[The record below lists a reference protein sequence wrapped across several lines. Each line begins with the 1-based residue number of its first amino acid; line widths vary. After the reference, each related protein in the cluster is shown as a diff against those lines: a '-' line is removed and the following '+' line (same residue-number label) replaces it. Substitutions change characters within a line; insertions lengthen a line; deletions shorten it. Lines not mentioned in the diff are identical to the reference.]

1 MKRQTSVL
9 LIVLLVLS
17 MTMSACGTTNTQQDQ
32 QQTPQE
38 QESSEPMEI
47 TANLQTEPKSID
59 PAKNTAIDGGTV
71 IYHVFEGLTRLDKN
85 NKAQPAVA
93 ESWDISEDGLTYTFH
108 LRKGVNWSDGK
119 PVTAKDFEYAWKR
132 VLNPETGSE
141 YAYQLYYIKNGEKYN
156 NGEAKAEDVGVMAKD
171 DKTLILTLESPTP
184 YILELLAF
192 FTYMPVRQDIVD
204 AHPEDWTQS
213 PETYIGNGAFVMTAW
228 NHNDS
233 IVLEKNP
240 NYWDIQRIRPDKV
253 TFLMINDANTELAEF
268 ENERLDFGDNPP
280 ANDFPRLKEMGV
292 LHIDPSLATY
302 GYVFNTKK
310 APFDNPKVRKAF
322 SLAIDRKAIVETPP
336 TVGQEPAGGWVS
348 PGIPDA
354 DPTKD
359 FRDVGGDYY
368 DVNKASVEEARQLL
382 TEAGYPDGK
391 GLPEITLLYNTSE
404 GHKQIAE
411 ILQEM
416 WKKNLG
422 VEVNIANEEW
432 QVFLQDRHDGNYQIA
447 RLGWFADYI
456 DPMTFL
462 DMFTTGSG
470 NNDAGWSNK
479 EYDEL
484 IDKAK
489 RTTDSTE
496 RMKYLHQ
503 AENILM
509 DEMVV
514 LPIYFYVNSYVV
526 RPNLKGY
533 HIDPLGYNYF
543 HEAYKE

>member
-1 MKRQTSVL
+1 MKRRFIIML
-9 LIVLLVLS
+9 AALLVLS
-17 MTMSACGTTNTQQDQ
+17 MALSACSGQTTHQN
-32 QQTPQE
+32 
-38 QESSEPMEI
+38 QESQQSGKQTAPIEI
-47 TANLQTEPKSID
+47 TYNLQTEPRSVD

-85 NKAQPAVA
+85 NKAEPAVA
-93 ESWDISEDGLTYTFH
+93 EKWDVSSDGLTYTFH
-108 LRKGVNWSDGK
+108 LRDGVKWSDGK

-132 VLNPETGSE
+132 VLNPDTGSE

-156 NGEAKAEDVGVMAKD
+156 KGEAKAEDVGVVAKD
-171 DKTLILTLESPTP
+171 DKTLELTLESPTP

-192 FTYMPVRQDIVD
+192 FTYMPVRQDIVEKD
-204 AHPEDWTQS
+204 PDGWAQN
-213 PETYIGNGAFVMTAW
+213 PETYIGNGAFVMKEW

-233 IVLEKNP
+233 IVFEKNP
-240 NYWDIQRIRPDKV
+240 NYWDAGRIKPDKL
-253 TFLMINDANTELAEF
+253 TFVMINDASTELAAF
-268 ENERLDFGDNPP
+268 DNNQIDFGDNPP
-280 ANDFPRLKEMGV
+280 ANDFPRLREDGV

-336 TVGQEPAGGWVS
+336 QVGQKPAGGWVP
-348 PGIPDA
+348 PGLPDA
-354 DPTKD
+354 DATKD
-359 FRDVGGDYY
+359 FREIGGDYY
-368 DVNKASVEEARQLL
+368 DVNKASVEEAQKLL
-382 TEAGYPDGK
+382 AEAGYPGGK

-411 ILQEM
+411 MLQEM

-422 VEVNIANEEW
+422 VEVKLANEEW
-432 QVFLQDRHDGNYQIA
+432 QVFLDDRANGNYQIA

-470 NNDAGWSNK
+470 NNDSGWSNK
-479 EYDEL
+479 EYDDL

-489 RTTDSTE
+489 RTTNAAE
-496 RMKYLHQ
+496 RMQYMHQ

-514 LPIYFYVNSYVV
+514 IPIYFYVNSYIVK
-526 RPNLKGY
+526 PNLKGY
-533 HIDPLGYNYF
+533 HVDPLGYTYF

>member
-1 MKRQTSVL
+1 ML
-9 LIVLLVLS
+9 AALLVLS
-17 MTMSACGTTNTQQDQ
+17 MALSACSGQTTHQN
-32 QQTPQE
+32 
-38 QESSEPMEI
+38 QESQQSGKQTAPIEI
-47 TANLQTEPKSID
+47 TYNLQTEPRSVD

-85 NKAQPAVA
+85 NKAEPAVA
-93 ESWDISEDGLTYTFH
+93 EKWDVSSDGLTYTFH
-108 LRKGVNWSDGK
+108 LRDGVKWSDGK

-132 VLNPETGSE
+132 VLNPDTGSE

-156 NGEAKAEDVGVMAKD
+156 KGEAKAEDVGVVAKD
-171 DKTLILTLESPTP
+171 DKTLELTLESPTP

-192 FTYMPVRQDIVD
+192 FTYMPVRQDIVEKD
-204 AHPEDWTQS
+204 PDGWAQN
-213 PETYIGNGAFVMTAW
+213 PETYIGNGAFVMKEW

-233 IVLEKNP
+233 IVFEKNP
-240 NYWDIQRIRPDKV
+240 NYWDAGRIKPDKL
-253 TFLMINDANTELAEF
+253 TFVMINDASTELAAF
-268 ENERLDFGDNPP
+268 DNNQIDFGDNPP
-280 ANDFPRLKEMGV
+280 ANDFPRLREDGV

-336 TVGQEPAGGWVS
+336 QVGQKPAGGWVP
-348 PGIPDA
+348 PGLPDA
-354 DPTKD
+354 DATKD
-359 FRDVGGDYY
+359 FREIGGDYY
-368 DVNKASVEEARQLL
+368 DVNKASVEEAQKLL
-382 TEAGYPDGK
+382 AEAGYPGGK

-411 ILQEM
+411 MLQEM

-422 VEVNIANEEW
+422 VEVKLANEEW
-432 QVFLQDRHDGNYQIA
+432 QVFLDDRANGNYQIA

-470 NNDAGWSNK
+470 NNDSGWSNK
-479 EYDEL
+479 EYDDL

-489 RTTDSTE
+489 RTTNAAE
-496 RMKYLHQ
+496 RMQYMHQ

-514 LPIYFYVNSYVV
+514 IPIYFYVNSYIVK
-526 RPNLKGY
+526 PNLKGY
-533 HIDPLGYNYF
+533 HVDPLGYTYF